1 MKHLPYRATTTT
13 GAVIDIQFPLHA
25 QTVSAVAVSQLLD
38 SVLNTLT
45 REIALAPNVGNGDIL
60 QALAMALAV
69 RTGIIHAPFDFI
81 AGETRALLAT
91 ALEAVSCGESSGLQ
105 AGHA

>member
-13 GAVIDIQFPLHA
+13 GTVIDVQFPLHA

-45 REIALAPNVGNGDIL
+45 REIALAPNVGNGDVL

-91 ALEAVSCGESSGLQ
+91 ALEAVSCGERSGLQ